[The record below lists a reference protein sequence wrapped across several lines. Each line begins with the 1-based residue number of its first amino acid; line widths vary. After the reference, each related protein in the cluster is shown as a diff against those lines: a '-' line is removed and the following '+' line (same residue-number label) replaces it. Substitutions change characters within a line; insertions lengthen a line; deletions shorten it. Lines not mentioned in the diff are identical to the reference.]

1 MHKNQEVSNI
11 ERLNEKIRNLWS
23 RILWSYHT
31 YFWIFCCYLLSPWK
45 LLLSTLN
52 PCYSLVMAYYSY
64 QSREYEGR
72 WRFSDYP
79 NGANLSIH
87 WCVNSLCSAI
97 MSNNRQRH
105 KLFLLP
111 PPQATFL
118 PRAHTPHTH
127 TYAHSTLCSEIWSA
141 QPRSWFAS
149 VFTGQGCTDKT
160 KEGGFR
166 PVGGNYHPA

>member
-1 MHKNQEVSNI
+1 MKLSYLF
-11 ERLNEKIRNLWS
+11 LN
-23 RILWSYHT
+23 
-31 YFWIFCCYLLSPWK
+31 
-45 LLLSTLN
+45 LLLLPLKPMETAAKHFK
-52 PCYSLVMAYYSY
+52 SLLQLGNGLLFLPKPGIRRSVKIF
-64 QSREYEGR
+64 R
-72 WRFSDYP
+72 YP